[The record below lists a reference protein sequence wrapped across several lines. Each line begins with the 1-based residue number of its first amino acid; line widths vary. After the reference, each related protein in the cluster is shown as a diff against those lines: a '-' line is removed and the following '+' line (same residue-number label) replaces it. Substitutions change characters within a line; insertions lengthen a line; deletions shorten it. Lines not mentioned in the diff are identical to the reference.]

1 MSKAFVKESD
11 GDDEDEREDDD
22 EDVGPRGP
30 RHITPEGYRAIQ
42 LEVER
47 LWRVDRPKI
56 TEEVSVAAAQGDRSE
71 NAEYIY
77 GKKKLREIDRRI
89 RYLSKKLDKLTVVQ
103 PSPEQRGRVYFGA
116 WVTIEDEDG
125 KQQTYRI
132 VGGDETDLA
141 QRKISIESPVARA
154 LLGKAVG
161 DVATVLRPKGPTE
174 VEVLAIRYEGLD
186 EGEPAAGP
194 APARGPAPS
203 AAPPAGWSAKAAAAK
218 SVAKAPPWRR

>member
-1 MSKAFVKESD
+1 MSKAFVKETD
-11 GDDEDEREDDD
+11 GDDD
-22 EDVGPRGP
+22 EDDREDEEDLAPRGP

-42 LEVER
+42 VEVER

-103 PSPEQRGRVYFGA
+103 PSAEQQGRVYFGA

-174 VEVLAIRYEGLD
+174 VEVLAIRYEGVTD
-186 EGEPAAGP
+186 PAPTATPPAAW
-194 APARGPAPS
+194 A
-203 AAPPAGWSAKAAAAK
+203 AKAAA
-218 SVAKAPPWRR
+218 SKARGPRGGGRG